1 MKIRHARIY
10 AALIVLSTMSAQR
23 SSLASQAR
31 SEEPETV
38 MITLHA
44 KAGAEAEL
52 AQVIA
57 RHWDT
62 AQRLKLVT
70 NAPHVTLRGTEAAEG
85 AMRTFFVDVFTWRDA
100 SIPDA
105 APKEIQA
112 IWADMNRLVEKR
124 NGRPGLTI
132 DEVALV
138 AK

>member
-1 MKIRHARIY
+1 MTTSRGVQAWMIAVLVCAAAGPIRAD
-10 AALIVLSTMSAQR
+10 A
-23 SSLASQAR
+23 
-31 SEEPETV
+31 PETV

-57 RHWDT
+57 RHWET
-62 AQRLKLVT
+62 VQRLKLAT
-70 NAPHVTLRGTEAAEG
+70 DAPHVTLRGAEEG
-85 AMRTFFVDVFTWRDA
+85 TSTYFVEIFTWRDA

-124 NGRPGLTI
+124 NGKPGLMI
-132 DEVALV
+132 SEVSLV

>member
-1 MKIRHARIY
+1 MTMRTHAAVLGTAMLCL
-10 AALIVLSTMSAQR
+10 AAAGSVRAE
-23 SSLASQAR
+23 A
-31 SEEPETV
+31 PETV

-62 AQRLKLVT
+62 VQRLKLAT
-70 NAPHVTLRGTEAAEG
+70 DAPHVTLRGAEEG
-85 AMRTFFVDVFTWRDA
+85 TSTYFVEIFTWRDA

-112 IWADMNRLVEKR
+112 IWADMSRLVEKR
-124 NGRPGLTI
+124 NGKPGLTI
-132 DEVALV
+132 SEVSLV

>member
-1 MKIRHARIY
+1 MGIRHVC
-10 AALIVLSTMSAQR
+10 AALALLSAMPAQG
-23 SSLASQAR
+23 SPLAGQAR
-31 SEEPETV
+31 PEEPETV

-57 RHWDT
+57 RHWET

-70 NAPHVTLRGTEAAEG
+70 NTPHVTLRGTEPADG
-85 AMRTFFVDVFTWRDA
+85 AMRAFFVDVFSWRDA

-132 DEVALV
+132 DEVVLV

>member
-1 MKIRHARIY
+1 MTARPGVRAWM
-10 AALIVLSTMSAQR
+10 AAVLVCAATGQI
-23 SSLASQAR
+23 QA
-31 SEEPETV
+31 EAPETV

-44 KAGAEAEL
+44 KAGAEAAL

-57 RHWDT
+57 RHWET
-62 AQRLKLVT
+62 VQRLKLAT
-70 NAPHVTLRGTEAAEG
+70 DAPHVTLRGAEEG
-85 AMRTFFVDVFTWRDA
+85 TSTYFVEIFTWRDA

-124 NGRPGLTI
+124 NGKPGLTI
-132 DEVALV
+132 SEVSLV